1 MIIDKTIGNFYFRS
15 LTADDKDIY
24 MRVQAEEKVVADFY
38 QKYPDTLIANLS
50 RTLNNPNE
58 HSIVAFQQPGD
69 QLIAICSFQGL
80 QNDTIEI
87 GYTVVKELRGKGVGT
102 RMAREFIRLAHN
114 CFPGREIYARVRAEN
129 IASQRVLEKVGAVF
143 VSLADAPEV
152 ATIQRLVSENA
163 EMSSR
168 AVALSAL
175 ERGKNAVRVYRV

>member
-1 MIIDKTIGNFYFRS
+1 MIIDETIGDFHFRS

-38 QKYPDTLIANLS
+38 LKYPDTLIAIMS
-50 RTLNNPNE
+50 RTLNNPDE

-80 QNDTIEI
+80 QKNTIEI

-114 CFPGREIYARVRAEN
+114 CFPEREIYARVRAEN

-143 VSLADAPEV
+143 VSMADAPEV
-152 ATIQRLVSENA
+152 ETIQRLIAENA
-163 EMSSR
+163 EMSNR
-168 AVALSAL
+168 ADALSAI
-175 ERGKNAVRVYRV
+175 ECGKNAVRVYRV

>member
-38 QKYPDTLIANLS
+38 LKYPDTLIANLS

-69 QLIAICSFQGL
+69 QLIAICSFEGL

-175 ERGKNAVRVYRV
+175 ERGRSLERRY